1 MTNNNNILIDFIFHN
16 LYKFVLI
23 ACFAQCNTP

>member
-1 MTNNNNILIDFIFHN
+1 MTNNNNISIDFIFHN

-23 ACFAQCNTP
+23 AYSAQCNTP